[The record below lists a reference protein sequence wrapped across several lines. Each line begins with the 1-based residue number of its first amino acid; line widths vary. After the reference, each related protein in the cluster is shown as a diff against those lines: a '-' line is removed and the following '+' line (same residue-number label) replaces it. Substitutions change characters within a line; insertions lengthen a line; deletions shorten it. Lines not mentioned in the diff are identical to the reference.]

1 MCEIV
6 TDDCTGGGN
15 PTTTMH
21 FRLENMQ
28 TKTGGQQLTSLPS
41 SSLKLDSRS
50 SWTQCSTL
58 EFLPHLSRD
67 LPTIYPLQLAQ
78 RQNSSKN
85 WYFSCE
91 NQIEENQ
98 TLCMKWAVKP
108 VKKPSGALKELLPC
122 LNKNFSPQTFG
133 PLQTF
138 STSFI
143 LYTTKIVKI
152 WITYYLLNSMIF

>member
-1 MCEIV
+1 M
-6 TDDCTGGGN
+6 D
-15 PTTTMH
+15 TM
-21 FRLENMQ
+21 FDFGIFTSFVQ
-28 TKTGGQQLTSLPS
+28 GLTN
-41 SSLKLDSRS
+41 
-50 SWTQCSTL
+50 
-58 EFLPHLSRD
+58 
-67 LPTIYPLQLAQ
+67 YPLQLAQ

-91 NQIEENQ
+91 NKIEKNQ

-152 WITYYLLNSMIF
+152 WSTYHLLNFMIFKISTCHGYFLERFSNWSKSLSEIWC

>member
-1 MCEIV
+1 MCAIV

-50 SWTQCSTL
+50 SWTQCLNL
-58 EFLPHLSRD
+58 EFLPHVICLGIYQLSASTC
-67 LPTIYPLQLAQ
+67 LKAKFQYKLIF
-78 RQNSSKN
+78 N
-85 WYFSCE
+85 CE
-91 NQIEENQ
+91 NKIEKNQ

-143 LYTTKIVKI
+143 LLDRSPAFVMFWWYHYI
-152 WITYYLLNSMIF
+152 MR

>member
-1 MCEIV
+1 MCAIV

-15 PTTTMH
+15 PTTTTMH

-50 SWTQCSTL
+50 SWTQFSTL

-91 NQIEENQ
+91 NKIEKNQ
-98 TLCMKWAVKP
+98 TLFMKWAVKP
-108 VKKPSGALKELLPC
+108 VKEPPGATKRVTQALGSWPRPLKLSQAA
-122 LNKNFSPQTFG
+122 NFAFYRQ
-133 PLQTF
+133 
-138 STSFI
+138 
-143 LYTTKIVKI
+143 
-152 WITYYLLNSMIF
+152 NH